1 MQDGIDCLLY
11 ICNIE
16 PFKTY
21 KIMKKIIVSA
31 ALLSVVAFSTANAQ
45 NVEGYV
51 FTPVKEL
58 KITPVEN
65 QNRAGTCWSYSGL
78 AFIESELIR
87 MGKGEHNLSE
97 MFVVSHTYRD
107 KGDKYVR
114 THGVSPYSQGG
125 SFYDVLYVLK
135 NYGIVP
141 EETMKGL
148 EYGED
153 NHVHGELEAV
163 TGAYL
168 QAVVANKNGKLSTAW
183 KKGFN
188 GTIDAYL
195 GQLPENFTYKGK
207 QYTPKS
213 FIAEL
218 GVNPDDYVSLTSYT
232 HHPFYSSFALEI
244 QDNWRWA
251 ESYNL
256 PLNELMQVFDNAINT
271 GYTIAWAS
279 DVSEK
284 GFTRNGIA
292 VAPDIEAMETSGS
305 DQDKWVGLSRKEK
318 DDMITKM
325 IESPCKEI
333 AVTQELRQQA
343 YDNYQTTD
351 DHGMQI
357 YGIAKDQKGTKYYMV
372 KNSWGTDN
380 KYKGT
385 WYASESFVAYKT
397 MSIVVH
403 KNAIPSAIKSKLGIK

>member
-1 MQDGIDCLLY
+1 
-11 ICNIE
+11 
-16 PFKTY
+16 
-21 KIMKKIIVSA
+21 MKKIIVSA
-31 ALLSVVAFSTANAQ
+31 AILSAFAFSTANAQ
-45 NVEGYV
+45 NNQGYV

-58 KITPVEN
+58 KITPIEN

-78 AFIESELIR
+78 GHIESELLR

-107 KGDKYVR
+107 KGEKYVR

-125 SFYDVLYVLK
+125 SFYDVLYVIK

-141 EETMKGL
+141 EAAMKGL
-148 EYGED
+148 EYGEPG
-153 NHVHGELEAV
+153 HAHGELEAI
-163 TGAYL
+163 TGAYVK
-168 QAVVANKNGKLSTAW
+168 AVTSNKNGKLSPVW
-183 KKGFN
+183 KKGFHA
-188 GTIDAYL
+188 TIDAYL
-195 GQLPENFTYKGK
+195 GELPENFTHNGK

-213 FIAEL
+213 YAAEL
-218 GVNPDDYVSLTSYT
+218 GINPDDYISLTSFT

-251 ESYNL
+251 ESFNL
-256 PLNELMQVFDNAINT
+256 PLNEFMQVFDNAIST
-271 GYTIAWAS
+271 GYTIAWAT

-292 VAPDIEAMETSGS
+292 VAADIEAMETSGS
-305 DQDKWVGLSRKEK
+305 DQARWVGLSNKEK
-318 DDMITKM
+318 EERISQML
-325 IESPCKEI
+325 ESPCKELTI
-333 AVTQELRQQA
+333 TQELRQKG

-357 YGIAKDQKGTKYYMV
+357 YGIAKDQNGTKYYMV

-385 WYASESFVAYKT
+385 WYASEAFVAYKT
-397 MSIVVH
+397 MSIVIH
-403 KNAIPSAIKSKLGIK
+403 KDAIPAAIKSKLGIK